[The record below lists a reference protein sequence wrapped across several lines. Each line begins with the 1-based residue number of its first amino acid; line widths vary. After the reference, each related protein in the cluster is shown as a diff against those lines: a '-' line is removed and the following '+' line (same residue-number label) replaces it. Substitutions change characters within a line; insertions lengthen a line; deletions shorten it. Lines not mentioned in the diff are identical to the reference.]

1 MVVKPGQSPVGPSP
15 AGESS
20 RGKQKISDDNGVDK
34 PTRVPGTRVQGPSRD
49 YRYLNIPFAYKEVE
63 EVYAAQADAQ
73 LSDGDPKSLRGKGL
87 HRKPKA
93 ECSADRVNRPVDM
106 SLIARQCN
114 IELKSKL
121 QEHGFQ
127 RL

>member
-49 YRYLNIPFAYKEVE
+49 YRYLNIPFAYKED
-63 EVYAAQADAQ
+63 EVASATQADAQ
-73 LSDGDPKSLRGKGL
+73 LSNGNPKSLKEARDSTESP
-87 HRKPKA
+87 RQ
-93 ECSADRVNRPVDM
+93 SAVQTESTD
-106 SLIARQCN
+106 L
-114 IELKSKL
+114 
-121 QEHGFQ
+121 
-127 RL
+127 